1 MQLTNE
7 AGDLTWGS
15 LIEAV
20 QNIEDTTSMSL
31 FQYTKRAVI
40 NSRVFIERSLAN
52 EEILT
57 PLMLNTMN
65 LYTGL
70 IMTAT
75 SMNSMVT
82 DSRRVRDMMS
92 VVSTE
97 SFRENM
103 PEYQYSEDVIS
114 NFFGAPE
121 MSQSTWS
128 KFPHRS
134 GSGTRQYPSAPSKP
148 ASNPNSNPNGGKGK
162 GKGGKSK
169 GGSSSGG
176 SSGGGYSGG
185 GSSTKIGGLIDD
197 EGVGNMSG
205 SDVLDIEPRDA
216 NLPSGRVI
224 QVKFG
229 TARSEQAFTVNLYLQ
244 LSPQFIPVDVAEQFI
259 GLNFSPSFKQRW
271 MQASAGEIS
280 FIKDL
285 IMGQDMRKRRRKA
298 MKNDKTGALREMIE
312 RQENALS
319 NSWMKLIFL
328 TPERQN
334 IANTILILEKSNFEK
349 ACSRAGL
356 RFKDFNS
363 RQKFFNK
370 TFAMMLHVV
379 DPMFNKV
386 TSYYHGLNAISEFTF
401 DQIKRN
407 SRNENVD
414 LMQVMKAYAQGMAPK
429 F

>member
-52 EEILT
+52 EEILS

-70 IMTAT
+70 ILTAT

-82 DSRRVRDMMS
+82 DTKRVRDAMS

-97 SFRENM
+97 SFE
-103 PEYQYSEDVIS
+103 PAIQEYQYSDDAI
-114 NFFGAPE
+114 NKFFGTPKME
-121 MSQSTWS
+121 LTL
-128 KFPHRS
+128 
-134 GSGTRQYPSAPSKP
+134 T
-148 ASNPNSNPNGGKGK
+148 NSNGRDRLEDNTTGIENP
-162 GKGGKSK
+162 
-169 GGSSSGG
+169 
-176 SSGGGYSGG
+176 
-185 GSSTKIGGLIDD
+185 
-197 EGVGNMSG
+197 EGASVV
-205 SDVLDIEPRDA
+205 DQEPRNA

-229 TARSEQAFTVNLYLQ
+229 NAKSPTAMTINLYLQ
-244 LSPQFIPVDVAEQFI
+244 LSPQFVPNDVAAQFI
-259 GLNFSPSFKQRW
+259 GLNFAPSFKQRW

-285 IMGQDMRKRRRKA
+285 IMGQDMRKRRRQA

-334 IANTILILEKSNFEK
+334 IANTILILEKNNFEK

-356 RFKDFNS
+356 RFKDFNN